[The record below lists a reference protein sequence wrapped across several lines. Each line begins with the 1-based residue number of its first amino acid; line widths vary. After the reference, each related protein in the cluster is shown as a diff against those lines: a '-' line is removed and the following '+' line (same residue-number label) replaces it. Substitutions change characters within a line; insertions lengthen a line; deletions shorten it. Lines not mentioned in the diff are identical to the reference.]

1 MYSREY
7 QVFTHNAFGSATLHA
22 EKEMAPGGA
31 GLGIT
36 WLPPSN
42 AHSGLG
48 CNKPEGKKRRNQ
60 RRADTP
66 GEHQASPPSAR
77 ENKKRTWLIAAPA
90 PMATTS
96 QYIIWREPS

>member
-42 AHSGLG
+42 AHSGLS
-48 CNKPEGKKRRNQ
+48 CKSREGRKRKQ
-60 RRADTP
+60 RRAGHP
-66 GEHQASPPSAR
+66 GEHQVASAR

-96 QYIIWREPS
+96 QYIISQEPS

>member
-1 MYSREY
+1 MRSSSFCSYYHVLYSREY

-48 CNKPEGKKRRNQ
+48 CISR
-60 RRADTP
+60 
-66 GEHQASPPSAR
+66 GEEKA
-77 ENKKRTWLIAAPA
+77 
-90 PMATTS
+90 
-96 QYIIWREPS
+96 